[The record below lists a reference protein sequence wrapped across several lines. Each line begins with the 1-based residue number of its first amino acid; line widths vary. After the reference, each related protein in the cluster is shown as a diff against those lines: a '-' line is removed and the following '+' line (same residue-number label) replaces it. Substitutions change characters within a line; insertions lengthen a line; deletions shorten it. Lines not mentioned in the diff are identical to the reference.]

1 MAATPTIIKNIIK
14 YLKEE
19 NIYTEKDKMALML
32 LQTTYEQYLQAVKE
46 VEERGQVIVV
56 LDFNKNKKIIINPSF
71 NNQMQLQKELFK
83 LIDSLYLTPKSRKT
97 KKEENEVEENPF
109 AQMLREISNIKTKG
123 KEGE

>member
-97 KKEENEVEENPF
+97 KKEESEVEENPF

-123 KEGE
+123 NEGE